1 MKKPPF
7 ETTVNGETFYC
18 LSNDW
23 KEGEY
28 RYSLELSRTET
39 PENTILVV
47 GVNPGGKTDPEV
59 PFIGATVRRV
69 CGFVARGG
77 ENDMPYDSMLFV
89 NLTPVIAKRPSELR
103 NNEKVKSFHEGNI
116 KKISALINERGGRIR
131 NVLFCFGG
139 SFRYNREL
147 FAEVV
152 RAITEVLPPD
162 RTGYWCLGLSS
173 KGYPVHPLAHMSNLG
188 LTEFTAGQIASILLK
203 DRSKT
208 ALSTESEIM

>member
-7 ETTVNGETFYC
+7 EKTVNGKTFYC

-23 KEGEY
+23 KKGEY

-69 CGFVARGG
+69 CAFVAGG
-77 ENDMPYDSMLFV
+77 VENDRPYDSVLFV
-89 NLTPVIAKRPSELR
+89 NLTPVIAQRPSELK
-103 NNEKVKSFHEGNI
+103 NNENVKAYHEGNI
-116 KKISALINERGGRIR
+116 KKISALINERGGRVR
-131 NVLFCFGG
+131 NVLFCFG
-139 SFRYNREL
+139 SMFRYNREL

-152 RAITEVLPPD
+152 RAITEALLPD
-162 RTGYWCLGLSS
+162 RTGYWCLGLNP
-173 KGYPVHPLAHMSNLG
+173 KGYPVHPLAHMSDMR
-188 LTEFTAGQIASILLK
+188 LTEFTAGQIASILRN
-203 DRSKT
+203 D
-208 ALSTESEIM
+208 